1 MEGLFFL
8 QKNLQ
13 VSIKHKK
20 ILDRMHLCKDSG
32 FVPLVDYYILR
43 LTSEIAHFFHCV
55 RKEVEIADITSKKL
69 RLEARY
75 FTKIL
80 LP

>member
-1 MEGLFFL
+1 
-8 QKNLQ
+8 
-13 VSIKHKK
+13 
-20 ILDRMHLCKDSG
+20 MHLCKDSG
-32 FVPLVDYYILR
+32 FVPLVDYNTFR
-43 LTSEIAHFFHCV
+43 LNSETAHFFHCV

-69 RLEARY
+69 RLEASY